1 MSAEKAFERFHN
13 LPEEIRAYSQWVV
26 WRYVIRDGQKPTK
39 VPRDPKTG
47 GPASVSDT
55 RTWGTF
61 DQACNAV
68 HNYDGIGFVFTEQDP
83 FSGIDLDDTEGDEA
97 ALRVQQK
104 IFEEMGS
111 YAERSPSG
119 KGLHII
125 VRGQIPNGRRRGKI
139 ELYSSGR
146 FFTMTG
152 DVYNNAPIA
161 ERQVHVSAL
170 WHELGGIDES
180 QHVQGEPVERLSDQ
194 EVIEKAFGAANREK
208 FLKLHRGEW
217 DSDYPS
223 QSEAD
228 QAYMNLLAFNTKHR
242 AQLARLFRASPLGQ
256 RKKAEREDYVGR
268 MISNSLDG
276 KLPWHCSA
284 EAIAWGREI
293 AERMT
298 IHGESLMAG
307 LRSMV
312 VPTSV
317 GWFKASSLAGK
328 PVKPRRWH
336 VKGLIPSEQV
346 TMLSGDGGTGKSLI
360 ALQLAVSTAT
370 GVQWLGND
378 VRAGP
383 AMFVSAE
390 DSRDELHRRLSAIGD
405 LRDMDRLLLCSLA
418 GEDALLA
425 VPRDRSNVL
434 TRTPVFD
441 DLDARIS
448 VERPA
453 LVVLDTLAD
462 FFGGNEND
470 RAQARQFIGM
480 LRGLAIRHKCAVLL
494 LSHPSV
500 AGMASGVGTSGST
513 GWNNS
518 VRSRLYLSRVI
529 GDNGYEP
536 NPDARLLTTKKSNY
550 GRAGGE
556 IHIHWHD
563 GRFVACNLPTGE
575 ERNAK
580 AESVFL
586 KLLEEVCAQG
596 RRVNSSGG
604 QTYAP
609 KVFADHPQSE
619 GITKR
624 GFKSAME
631 KLFATGKI
639 RSVETGPPSKR
650 RSHILP
656 ENALPN
662 LFQSENQP
670 FQTPTGPPPDA
681 RTNPR
686 PNGGVPPP

>member
-1 MSAEKAFERFHN
+1 MSAKQAFERFHN
-13 LPEEIRAYSQWVV
+13 LPEEMRAYSQWVV
-26 WRYVIRDGQKPTK
+26 WRYVYRDGQKPTK

-47 GPASVSDT
+47 GPASVSDAG
-55 RTWGTF
+55 TWGTF
-61 DQACNAV
+61 DQACNAA
-68 HNYDGIGFVFTEQDP
+68 HNYDGIGFVFTETDP
-83 FSGIDLDDTEGDEA
+83 FAGIDLDDAEGDEA
-97 ALRVQQK
+97 ALRIQQK
-104 IFEEMGS
+104 IFHEMGS

-125 VRGQIPNGRRRGKI
+125 VRGHVPYGRRRGKV

-152 DVYNNAPIA
+152 DVYNNVPIA
-161 ERQVHVSAL
+161 DRQVLISAL
-170 WHELGGIDES
+170 WQELSGINEPHD
-180 QHVQGEPVERLSDQ
+180 VCGETVEKLSDV
-194 EVIEKAFGAANREK
+194 EVIEKASGAANREK
-208 FLKLHRGEW
+208 FLKLYRGEW
-217 DSDYPS
+217 QGDYPS

-228 QAYMNLLAFNTKHR
+228 QAYMNLLAFNTQHR

-276 KLPWHCSA
+276 KMQWHRSA
-284 EAIAWGREI
+284 EAIANGREI

-370 GVQWLGND
+370 GEQWLGND
-378 VRAGP
+378 VRAGL

-405 LRDMDRLLLCSLA
+405 MRGMNRLLLCSLA

-434 TRTPVFD
+434 TRTPLFD
-441 DLDARIS
+441 DLDTRIGI
-448 VERPA
+448 ERPA
-453 LVVLDTLAD
+453 LVVFDTLAD

-470 RAQARQFIGM
+470 RAQARQFVGI

-518 VRSRLYLSRVI
+518 VRSRLYLSRVV
-529 GDNGYEP
+529 GENGYEP
-536 NPDARLLTTKKSNY
+536 NPDARILTTKKSNY

-556 IHIHWHD
+556 IHLHWHD
-563 GRFVACNLPTGE
+563 GQFAACNLPKGE
-575 ERNAK
+575 EHNAK

-586 KLLEEVCAQG
+586 KLLEEVIAQG
-596 RRVNSSGG
+596 RRVNASGG

-609 KVFADHPQSE
+609 RVFADHPQCE

-624 GFKSAME
+624 GFRSAME
-631 KLFATGKI
+631 KLFAAGKI
-639 RSVETGPPSKR
+639 RSIDTGPPSKR
-650 RSHILP
+650 RSQIVP
-656 ENALPN
+656 ESALPN
-662 LFQSENQP
+662 LSQSENQS
-670 FQTPTGPPPDA
+670 FQSPSDQPPDA
-681 RTNPR
+681 PTNPG
-686 PNGGVPPP
+686 PNGGAPPP